1 MTKLNVVT
9 AFNEN
14 SLKDHAH
21 QMFNRV
27 DKFWH
32 PNIKLSAYHFECA
45 LDAYS
50 LPETIAYK
58 KDEQGNVIIDPETG
72 EPIPATPE
80 ITEAQKKTHLEK
92 INRFKSELYWG
103 EITFVYKNGDDTI
116 SKNNNFNRA

>member
-21 QMFNRV
+21 QMFDRV

-32 PNIKLSAYHFECA
+32 PDIKLSAYHFECA

-50 LPETIAYK
+50 LPETI
-58 KDEQGNVIIDPETG
+58 T
-72 EPIPATPE
+72 
-80 ITEAQKKTHLEK
+80 
-92 INRFKSELYWG
+92 
-103 EITFVYKNGDDTI
+103 YKNLEDVEE
-116 SKNNNFNRA
+116 FNEFRTSMDVHNGT